1 MTEQT
6 PATTETGETAP
17 TGAPPQPAATIASE
31 SEQTAQERAQRV
43 AMQLRDCL
51 GLDPLQP
58 QEVRDLTRMSVATAL
73 LDNLPG
79 DEIDGMMTAHIMAT
93 HLFAMTCFK
102 SVNQAPGDDRIRMQ
116 FLSQAGRLIA
126 LHGRQV
132 EKLEQRREL
141 RRFLAEQA
149 ARRAEREQKEAEW
162 EQAEAEWEQEEAEWE
177 REQEEAEQEEAEREQ
192 EEAER
197 QAALSAATAAE
208 GSDGP

>member
-1 MTEQT
+1 MEEMTMTEQT
-6 PATTETGETAP
+6 PTTTQAGETAP
-17 TGAPPQPAATIASE
+17 TGTPPEPAAVLASE

-58 QEVRDLTRMSVATAL
+58 QEARDLARMSVATAL
-73 LDNLPG
+73 LDSLPD
-79 DEIDGMMTAHIMAT
+79 DEIDGMMQAHIMAT

-102 SVNQAPGDDRIRMQ
+102 SVNRTPGDDRIRMQ

-132 EKLEQRREL
+132 EKLEQRRES

-149 ARRAEREQKEAEW
+149 ARQTAAAAREAEWQRKEAEF
-162 EQAEAEWEQEEAEWE
+162 
-177 REQEEAEQEEAEREQ
+177 
-192 EEAER
+192 

-208 GSDGP
+208 RSAGA